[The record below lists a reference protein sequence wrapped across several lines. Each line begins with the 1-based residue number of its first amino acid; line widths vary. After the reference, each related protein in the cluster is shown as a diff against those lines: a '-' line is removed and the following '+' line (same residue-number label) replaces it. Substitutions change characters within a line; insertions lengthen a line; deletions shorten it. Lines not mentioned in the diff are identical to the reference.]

1 MTGVFSSYSDIG
13 NRITELNKVVFRM
26 HGDLKVVQQMLM
38 DNVQGTNDA
47 NKEGSSVL
55 GKYIMGAKNN
65 FKGFNGKQD
74 EKNTPLK
81 VTVHHQE
88 EDVDKEVEAGA
99 AGESTYGRD
108 GSDCDVVKMEEGRAQ
123 AKLGNEETESKEVAE
138 TDKRNNPGNDVE
150 EEAVAHTSSVQAEV
164 KPEPTAPDEADGEG
178 KVAPGKAGG
187 QKRPEQGSKQAVST
201 NESTGMKSTGN
212 KFNDIELQETK
223 KEAQREKGRTIEQNA
238 KVRFDVGPG
247 TKKNIP
253 SPTGSSS
260 SQDTGYGSREGEGSI
275 DGVRVKPLL

>member
-1 MTGVFSSYSDIG
+1 
-13 NRITELNKVVFRM
+13 M
-26 HGDLKVVQQMLM
+26 HGDLKVVQQILM
-38 DNVQGTNDA
+38 DDVQGTNDT
-47 NKEGSSVL
+47 NKDGSSVL

-81 VTVHHQE
+81 VTVHHRE
-88 EDVDKEVEAGA
+88 EDVDKEVEPGA
-99 AGESTYGRD
+99 TGESKYRSE

-123 AKLGNEETESKEVAE
+123 PKLGNEENESKAE
-138 TDKRNNPGNDVE
+138 TDRMNKPGNGVKE
-150 EEAVAHTSSVQAEV
+150 EVIGHTSSVQAEV
-164 KPEPTAPDEADGEG
+164 KSEPTPGEANRVG
-178 KVAPGKAGG
+178 KIVPGKSGG
-187 QKRPEQGSKQAVST
+187 EKRPEQGSKQAESI
-201 NESTGMKSTGN
+201 NENTGMKSTGN

-223 KEAQREKGRTIEQNA
+223 KEAQWEKGRTTEHN
-238 KVRFDVGPG
+238 VGESDKRPG